1 MKMEDITRGIQQL
14 RLRKGKS
21 VDADLGNSLR
31 EDSAGNWRAMGE
43 FMAGFMEKK
52 SDGQPQRQSIPS
64 GSNGSA
70 ARSVP
75 QLALM
80 DGTVDESPQPTD
92 AKSEVMAAL
101 PKKRLD
107 EEPAGVMG
115 GELEVMRQALA
126 ELPMKRPSGK
136 KEDNKKE
143 AKKAASLAELPMK
156 RPSGKKKDMKE
167 VKKAAS
173 QKGKKKTAG
182 LKKPAAAKAAASCRR
197 KGMKRPAASS
207 RTDDYRQRLLAT
219 VPRALLEKFAK
230 GCSACR
236 YRPYCCNSCW
246 HKRRFHG

>member
-1 MKMEDITRGIQQL
+1 
-14 RLRKGKS
+14 
-21 VDADLGNSLR
+21 
-31 EDSAGNWRAMGE
+31 MGE

-207 RTDDYRQRLLAT
+207 QTDDYRQRLLAT

>member
-1 MKMEDITRGIQQL
+1 
-14 RLRKGKS
+14 
-21 VDADLGNSLR
+21 
-31 EDSAGNWRAMGE
+31 MGE

-126 ELPMKRPSGK
+126 ELPMKRPTGK
-136 KEDNKKE
+136 KEDKKE
-143 AKKAASLAELPMK
+143 A
-156 RPSGKKKDMKE
+156 
-167 VKKAAS
+167 KKAAS

-207 RTDDYRQRLLAT
+207 QTDDYRQRLLAT
-219 VPRALLEKFAK
+219 VPRALREKFAK

-236 YRPYCCNSCW
+236 YRLYCCNSCW
-246 HKRRFHG
+246 HKRHFYG